1 MTEGPAVIDTNVL
14 VAGLLTAVPSSPTA
28 RILDGMLTGQ
38 FRFLLSDELLFG
50 YRDVLL
56 RPNITRRHQLS
67 QAEVDVLLTEI
78 AANGVVLEVE
88 SPATGR
94 GRKEDDHL
102 RQILAAEP
110 SAFLV
115 TGDLKLIAQL
125 KNRARVFTA
134 RAFADLLSTD
144 SATEPGP

>member
-14 VAGLLTAVPSSPTA
+14 VAGLLTAVPFSPTA

-38 FRFLLSDELLFG
+38 FRFLLSDELLFE

-56 RPNITRRHQLS
+56 RRNIARRHQLS

-78 AANGVVLEVE
+78 AANGIVLDVE
-88 SPATGR
+88 SPSTGR

-110 SAFLV
+110 SALLV
-115 TGDLKLIAQL
+115 TGDLLITQL
-125 KNRARVFTA
+125 ENRARVFKA
-134 RAFADLLSTD
+134 RAFADFLSTD
-144 SATEPGP
+144 SATEPEP

>member
-14 VAGLLTAVPSSPTA
+14 AAGLLTAVPSSPTA
-28 RILDGMLTGQ
+28 RILDGMLAGQ
-38 FRFLLSDELLFG
+38 FRFLLSDELLFE

-56 RPNITRRHQLS
+56 RPNIARRHRLS
-67 QAEVDVLLTEI
+67 QAEVDVFLTEI
-78 AANGVVLEVE
+78 AANGIVLEVE
-88 SPATGR
+88 SPSTGR

-115 TGDLKLIAQL
+115 TGDLLITQL
-125 KNRARVFTA
+125 ENRARVFTA

-144 SATEPGP
+144 SATEPEP

>member
-38 FRFLLSDELLFG
+38 FRFLLSDELLFE

-56 RPNITRRHQLS
+56 RPNIARRHQLS

-78 AANGVVLEVE
+78 AANGIVLEPKRPPRVRNGVPLLPRRPKG
-88 SPATGR
+88 SRRATMALVN
-94 GRKEDDHL
+94 KL
-102 RQILAAEP
+102 RDE
-110 SAFLV
+110 
-115 TGDLKLIAQL
+115 
-125 KNRARVFTA
+125 
-134 RAFADLLSTD
+134 
-144 SATEPGP
+144 E

>member
-14 VAGLLTAVPSSPTA
+14 VAGLLTAVPFSPTA

-38 FRFLLSDELLFG
+38 FRFLLSDELLFE

-56 RPNITRRHQLS
+56 RRNIARRHQLS

-78 AANGVVLEVE
+78 AANGIVLDVE
-88 SPATGR
+88 SPSTGR

-110 SAFLV
+110 SALLV
-115 TGDLKLIAQL
+115 TGGLLITQL
-125 KNRARVFTA
+125 ENRARVFKA
-134 RAFADLLSTD
+134 RAFADFLGTD
-144 SATEPGP
+144 SATEPKP